1 MPSIILLNKPFGILS
16 QFSGDDPSITLTP
29 YINTPNVYPAGRLD
43 RDSEGLLLLT
53 DDGRLQHK
61 ISDPRFDKEK
71 TYWAQVE
78 GEITEEA
85 LRALRNGLSL
95 KDGTTK
101 PAKARLLQEPT
112 LWART
117 PPIRER
123 KAIPTSWVE
132 IIITEGRNRQVRRM
146 TAATG
151 FPTLRLVRMK
161 IGEWELGKLK
171 PGESKQLI
179 VLCVESGF
187 LPAGYCS
194 FIRAATLDPIFSF
207 TCCLLFP
214 ERRTRL

>member
-29 YINTPNVYPAGRLD
+29 YINTPDFYPAGRLD

-53 DDGRLQHK
+53 DDGRLQHR

-78 GEITEEA
+78 GEITEAALQA
-85 LRALRNGLSL
+85 LRSGLSL
-95 KDGTTK
+95 KDGPTK
-101 PAKARLLQEPT
+101 PAKARLLQAPT
-112 LWART
+112 LWMRT

-132 IIITEGRNRQVRRM
+132 IVITEGRNRQVRRM

-161 IGEWELGKLK
+161 IGDWELGKLK

-179 VLCVESGF
+179 V
-187 LPAGYCS
+187 
-194 FIRAATLDPIFSF
+194 
-207 TCCLLFP
+207 
-214 ERRTRL
+214 

>member
-1 MPSIILLNKPFGILS
+1 G
-16 QFSGDDPSITLTP
+16 FSDFLIRSSASSHRFEDPSIDLP
-29 YINTPNVYPAGRLD
+29 VDPALIQQSSLV
-43 RDSEGLLLLT
+43 DS
-53 DDGRLQHK
+53 
-61 ISDPRFDKEK
+61 FNM
-71 TYWAQVE
+71 
-78 GEITEEA
+78 
-85 LRALRNGLSL
+85 RALRNGLSL

-161 IGEWELGKLK
+161 IGDWELGELK
-171 PGESKQLI
+171 PGESKQLL
-179 VLCVESGF
+179 V
-187 LPAGYCS
+187 
-194 FIRAATLDPIFSF
+194 
-207 TCCLLFP
+207 
-214 ERRTRL
+214 

>member
-29 YINTPNVYPAGRLD
+29 YINKPNVYPAGRLD
-43 RDSEGLLLLT
+43 RDSEGLLVLT

-123 KAIPTSWVE
+123 TAIPTSWVE

-161 IGEWELGKLK
+161 IGDWELGELK

-179 VLCVESGF
+179 V
-187 LPAGYCS
+187 
-194 FIRAATLDPIFSF
+194 
-207 TCCLLFP
+207 
-214 ERRTRL
+214 